1 MSEAWSEA
9 AAEAGDPTPQP
20 PRPGVVRLLR
30 AIIVAWALI
39 GGAILLLLALMT
51 AGSALSNLFFR
62 RPFAPDYELMKHLVA
77 VAVFCFLP
85 FCQLTGANVTVDIF
99 TERMGPRAKAAMAIL
114 GSALA
119 IVFSVLLFVQMSQ
132 RLIDDLGRAR
142 VEETPV
148 LHLPLW
154 TGYPPILVSL
164 LLLLVAGL
172 FTLAE
177 SLRALGARERTA
189 AAGNAA

>member
-1 MSEAWSEA
+1 MSEARSEA

-20 PRPGVVRLLR
+20 PRPGVVRILR
-30 AIIVAWALI
+30 RIIVAWALI

-51 AGSALSNLFFR
+51 AGSALSNLFFH

-77 VAVFCFLP
+77 IAVFCFLP
-85 FCQLTGANVTVDIF
+85 FCQMTGANVTADIF
-99 TERMGPRAKAAMAIL
+99 TERMGPRAKAAMAAL
-114 GSALA
+114 GALLA
-119 IVFSVLLFVQMSQ
+119 IVFAAMLLVQMQ
-132 RLIDDLGRAR
+132 ERLVGDLGRTR

-154 TGYPPILVSL
+154 TAYPPILLSL
-164 LLLLVAGL
+164 LLLLAAGG

-177 SLRALGARERTA
+177 SVRALKSPERL
-189 AAGNAA
+189 AAGTGA